1 MSDRL
6 CTSHFSVQYTRTQ
19 KCLNF
24 GYFIEPVFYRRRPL
38 YWDAGAWIGM
48 IKQAHTIQ
56 YTMSITTL
64 KRERAAYI
72 CHQHLTISQECSK
85 NKTFTSVLSLLSGAY
100 LRSFILFFV
109 TLGLFVAAV
118 ICHLL
123 KIFTNCRIILWALVQ
138 QDHYYCSWVAGSRTR
153 LPEWKTRSV
162 RSFIVS

>member
-24 GYFIEPVFYRRRPL
+24 GYFIERVFHRRRPL

-100 LRSFILFFV
+100 LRSFILFCHFR
-109 TLGLFVAAV
+109 TFCSGGYLSPFKNLYKLSNHSMSISAAGPLLLFVG
-118 ICHLL
+118 C
-123 KIFTNCRIILWALVQ
+123 WQ
-138 QDHYYCSWVAGSRTR
+138 
-153 LPEWKTRSV
+153 
-162 RSFIVS
+162 